1 MEDKKLKTLQD
12 FLSEGKTESE
22 YWTYRVIH
30 NEEFRKQEEE
40 EKEQEYPYLIL
51 QCLNCGEIID
61 ENITKPDKTLPYEMR
76 VKCKCGKFKFK
87 SISKEKKKELEKGKK
102 EKLSEY
108 RINRIIRRIEIDLE
122 KIKEELDND
131 LKQGRISEERYL
143 VLMIELIL
151 KEYNYY
157 KKDVSKKF
165 DFKSFRDTATSV
177 AKSELEK
184 KYKCEILDEKLDA
197 IVSQYD
203 EERDLIFLE
212 KYEIMLN
219 GASQIEDKQDRLEE
233 LNREIKRVEKKR
245 QILLEM
251 EQKDTESK
259 KAIEEK
265 YYSRLQDDKIWS
277 FKQQLKKDLRKS

>member
-30 NEEFRKQEEE
+30 DSEFREQEEQE
-40 EKEQEYPYLIL
+40 EKQEYPYLIL

-61 ENITKPDKTLPYEMR
+61 ENITKPDKTLPYEAR

-87 SISKEKKKELEKGKK
+87 SISEEKKKELEKGKK

-108 RINRIIRRIEIDLE
+108 RINKIIRRIEIDLE
-122 KIKEELDND
+122 KIKEELDED
-131 LKQGRISEERYL
+131 LNNGRISEERYI
-143 VLMIELIL
+143 VLMIELIS

-157 KKDVSKKF
+157 KKDVEKRF
-165 DFKSFRDTATSV
+165 DFKNFRNTATSI

-184 KYKCEILDEKLDA
+184 KYNCEILDEKLDV

-203 EERDLIFLE
+203 EERDIVFLE

-219 GASQIEDKQDRLEE
+219 GAIQIEDKEDRLEE
-233 LNREIKRVEKKR
+233 LDREMKRIEKKR

-251 EQKDTESK
+251 EQKDVDSK
-259 KAIEEK
+259 KASEEK

-277 FKQQLKKDLRKS
+277 FKQQLKRDLRKS